1 MGEKVIAFCGA
12 FNPPTVAHLH
22 AAQLAIECVNA
33 DLLLWVPSKTNY
45 IREVQ
50 HKDRVFTDDERMEM
64 LLKMLMGDGW
74 YSLPGFEKMQVLPW
88 ELYSKTQPKTFE
100 TLDAIQIEHPQ
111 AQVYLL
117 MGSDKLPELEH
128 GWANIEYLL
137 SHYKIIVL
145 PRFNENVPEIIA
157 GNDFLSTHKESFV
170 VCSKG
175 VEEQNLSSTEAR
187 KEIRKVEKELE
198 ALKKMLP
205 RYVFKSILRGMEAR
219 S

>member
-22 AAQLAIECVNA
+22 AAQIAIESINA
-33 DLLLWVPSKTNY
+33 DWLLWVPSKTDY
-45 IREVQ
+45 IRNVQ
-50 HKDRVFTDDERMEM
+50 HKDRVFTDDERMDM

-88 ELYSKTQPKTFE
+88 ELYSKVQPKTYE

-137 SHYKIIVL
+137 SHYKVIVL
-145 PRFNENVPEIIA
+145 PRFNENVQEIIS
-157 GNDFLSTHKESFV
+157 GNQFLSAHKDSFI
-170 VCSKG
+170 VCTKG
-175 VEEQNLSSTEAR
+175 VEEQTLSSTDAR
-187 KEIRKVEKELE
+187 KEIRKIEEELE
-198 ALKKMLP
+198 ALKKILP
-205 RYVFKSILRGMEAR
+205 RYVFKSILREMEAR
-219 S
+219 A

>member
-22 AAQLAIECVNA
+22 AAQLAIESVKA
-33 DLLLWVPSKTNY
+33 DLLLWVPSKTDY
-45 IREVQ
+45 IRDIQ
-50 HKDRVFTDDERMEM
+50 RKDRVFTNDERMEI

-88 ELYSKTQPKTFE
+88 ELYSKVQPKTYE
-100 TLDAIQIEHPQ
+100 TLDAIQKEHPQ

-128 GWANIEYLL
+128 EWVNIEYLL
-137 SHYKIIVL
+137 THYRIIVL
-145 PRFNENVPEIIA
+145 PRFNENVSEIIA

-198 ALKKMLP
+198 ILKKMLP
-205 RYVFKSILRGMEAR
+205 RYVFKSILREMEER